1 MGCFHSQDGIP
12 ESDSN
17 VETLYLARRVRS
29 KKIQNSAAKASGS
42 QFNDITADVS
52 KDKTFQSKNL
62 AAEVNNSSKDVQGK
76 AYSIF
81 PKWKGY
87 KMCNACEDTESKTVN
102 KGFKHR
108 GHCNRCSMVKEMKN
122 NLRKN
127 SPQSMNITAFANLLA
142 LTTLDL
148 TAPASDALVKNRKN
162 TWIQLAGHPG
172 SFAPAG
178 PNTIWKKRIT
188 KDNTETKAY
197 EALMAD
203 EAHSIIPIFYRE
215 VEYNGDFFIEMEDL
229 LQHFDNPNI
238 MDIKIGTRTFLESEV
253 KNPVL
258 RKDLYEKMIDLD
270 PDAPTEDERDQQA
283 ITKLRYMQF
292 REQESSTAAFGF
304 RIEALRVAGEPPE
317 TNLKKIKTKDQVQQ
331 IFKKFLKGK
340 STVRCNLCERLRTIR
355 QTFEISKFFMS
366 REMIGSSVL
375 VIFDGNNASGAWLID
390 FTKTMLMTDITLT
403 HREPWTLGNHED
415 GYLFGLDNLIQFFD
429 NPDIDEVPGSQPS
442 SSNQEVPVEDGT

>member
-52 KDKTFQSKNL
+52 KDKTFESKNL
-62 AAEVNNSSKDVQGK
+62 AAEMNDSSKDVQGK

-203 EAHSIIPIFYRE
+203 EAHSIVPIFYRE

-317 TNLKKIKTKDQVQQ
+317 TNLKKIKTKDQ
-331 IFKKFLKGK
+331 
-340 STVRCNLCERLRTIR
+340 
-355 QTFEISKFFMS
+355 
-366 REMIGSSVL
+366 MIGSSVL
-375 VIFDGNNASGAWLID
+375 VIFDGNNA
-390 FTKTMLMTDITLT
+390 FK
-403 HREPWTLGNHED
+403 PWTLGNHED

>member
-142 LTTLDL
+142 L
-148 TAPASDALVKNRKN
+148 V
-162 TWIQLAGHPG
+162 
-172 SFAPAG
+172 
-178 PNTIWKKRIT
+178 
-188 KDNTETKAY
+188 
-197 EALMAD
+197 
-203 EAHSIIPIFYRE
+203 SIIARFYK
-215 VEYNGDFFIEMEDL
+215 VME
-229 LQHFDNPNI
+229 
-238 MDIKIGTRTFLESEV
+238 GGRYSFLYS
-253 KNPVL
+253 
-258 RKDLYEKMIDLD
+258 
-270 PDAPTEDERDQQA
+270 
-283 ITKLRYMQF
+283 
-292 REQESSTAAFGF
+292 
-304 RIEALRVAGEPPE
+304 
-317 TNLKKIKTKDQVQQ
+317 
-331 IFKKFLKGK
+331 
-340 STVRCNLCERLRTIR
+340 
-355 QTFEISKFFMS
+355 FM
-366 REMIGSSVL
+366 V
-375 VIFDGNNASGAWLID
+375 
-390 FTKTMLMTDITLT
+390 
-403 HREPWTLGNHED
+403 
-415 GYLFGLDNLIQFFD
+415 
-429 NPDIDEVPGSQPS
+429 
-442 SSNQEVPVEDGT
+442 